1 MEKPKNYLIAIIMIL
16 IFNSSYIVST
26 EVVSKIVNKTVY
38 ADEDDDD
45 EDEEEEEEENEDEE
59 DEEDDDDD
67 EREEEQ
73 VEYEIIE
80 VPVEEEVVEPIRYV
94 TVFDTGY
101 NTDSD
106 KDGLVDAIDPNPT
119 IHEREFFTDS
129 DGDGVANALDVYP
142 NEDDYSMV
150 EFTDSNQNG
159 IADEIEP
166 SK

>member
-16 IFNSSYIVST
+16 IFSSSYIVST

-38 ADEDDDD
+38 ADEDEDEDEDD
-45 EDEEEEEEENEDEE
+45 EDEDDDEHEDE
-59 DEEDDDDD
+59 DDDD

-80 VPVEEEVVEPIRYV
+80 VPVEEEVVVEPIRYV

-101 NTDSD
+101 NIDTD

-119 IHEREFFTDS
+119 IHEREFFTDT
-129 DGDGVANALDVYP
+129 DGDGVANALDSYP

-150 EFTDSNQNG
+150 EFIDINQNG
-159 IADEIEP
+159 IADELEP
-166 SK
+166 TK